1 MVAVDPVFKRQLGDE
16 TAAGVSNSAIVVDTA
31 AAADETGLVIDDN
44 VASKTQEAPPPLIAS
59 GTRTPVVTSTLAVTS
74 PPPEPTASEEVN
86 TAEAIGASGKNI
98 SLTTVVGSCVAAF
111 VGAALL
117 IAIGFYFYR
126 RYSASLK
133 EKNRRRPLPRS
144 AFSDNIRGA
153 GGEGRNSKTWNRL
166 DSGEFEDKWDGKDA
180 GTAAA
185 AAASRKTPDHLSVP
199 PLEKMDMF
207 NKKSPSASSHHGSGS
222 DEQHGGAYE
231 MQHHPYGQSSSLP
244 PKMPEARDLL
254 GREPQ
259 NALGQIDSGPPISW
273 ASSPS
278 QTSFLSAARIE
289 SGAMSPTLAMAIP
302 TPPATRS
309 QPHRWESAEV
319 VNLPEGQSAEYVDD
333 DSHAGSRTSLHNPFF
348 SGGGGDYYSPPR
360 RARSGSQSTV
370 RSRSGSVRSRRN
382 SNATVTQLP
391 ASSSA
396 PPVPDVTIKASDDNR
411 LSMDPFNDP
420 LPAPPSF
427 IRHQATGSASSAA
440 SNERAIR
447 QLVAAAGIDLSEDEI
462 QRRLKA
468 VSMQPSVISNSG
480 DSMYTDAD
488 PDLAEEALKSFPKP
502 PSSISSHGGP
512 RI

>member
-1 MVAVDPVFKRQLGDE
+1 MVAVDKRQFGED
-16 TAAGVSNSAIVVDTA
+16 TAAGVSNSAIVVDTTA
-31 AAADETGLVIDDN
+31 AAEASDLVLDGS
-44 VASKTQEAPPPLIAS
+44 ASSKSQAPPPFIPS
-59 GTRTPVVTSTLAVTS
+59 GTPVVTTS
-74 PPPEPTASEEVN
+74 ASITPPPAEPTASSEAN
-86 TAEAIGASGKNI
+86 TVGASGKNI
-98 SLTTVVGSCVAAF
+98 SLSTVVGSCVAAF

-133 EKNRRRPLPRS
+133 EKGRRRPLPRS
-144 AFSDNIRGA
+144 AFSDNRGA
-153 GGEGRNSKTWNRL
+153 GGEGRNSKTWDRL
-166 DSGEFEDKWDGKDA
+166 DSGEFEEDKWEGKESSPSA
-180 GTAAA
+180 HNAAA
-185 AAASRKTPDHLSVP
+185 TSRKTPDHLTVP

-207 NKKSPSASSHHGSGS
+207 KKSPSASSHHGSGS
-222 DEQHGGAYE
+222 DDQHGGAFE
-231 MQHHPYGQSSSLP
+231 MQHHPYGQANSSNP

-319 VNLPEGQSAEYVDD
+319 VNLPEAQSAEYVDD
-333 DSHAGSRTSLHNPFF
+333 NTGSRTSLHNPFF
-348 SGGGGDYYSPPR
+348 SGGGGDYYSPPK
-360 RARSGSQSTV
+360 RARSTSQSTV
-370 RSRSGSVRSRRN
+370 RSRSN
-382 SNATVTQLP
+382 SNATVTQQP

-396 PPVPDVTIKASDDNR
+396 PPVPEVSISSSKAYDDNR

-420 LPAPPSF
+420 LPIPPSF
-427 IRHQATGSASSAA
+427 TRHQATGSASSAA

-447 QLVAAAGIDLSEDEI
+447 QLVAAAGIGLNEDEV

-502 PSSISSHGGP
+502 PSSISSHGAP